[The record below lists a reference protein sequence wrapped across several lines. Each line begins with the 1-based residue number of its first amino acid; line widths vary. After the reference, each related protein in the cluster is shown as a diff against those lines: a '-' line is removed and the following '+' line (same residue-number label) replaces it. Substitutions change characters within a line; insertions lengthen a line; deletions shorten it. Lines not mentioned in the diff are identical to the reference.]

1 MALQGCLVIVAECP
15 TELAGALAAAGA
27 FGIVETNVEDAPAAI
42 TAAKP
47 AAIVLADPQA
57 ATDLPLANILTHKV
71 TAAAPIIPVIARL
84 PLDGALAYR
93 EALPVALDAPVSVL
107 AARLSAALRVRT
119 LHGAVLRRAEAA
131 KGDGR
136 PLPPARNNDPLDD
149 ATVIVAGR
157 ARSYP
162 ALAVAI
168 GERVGLIGA
177 LSIETAAQYLKAR
190 DVDGL
195 VVGDGFN
202 PQDLQ
207 ALLSLLAEDSKF
219 RELPI
224 GLLDGAAVALDH
236 KLPGLV
242 QSSDPAL
249 LVAHIL
255 PYVRL
260 HAFEMRLKR
269 ILASLD
275 AEGVL
280 DPDTGLLRPDAFA
293 RDLERAI
300 RDARERDSGL
310 SIARLVFELNLAPRA
325 SVDAARLVSRLVRQ
339 VDFGCQEEDGSVLI
353 AFTETDLRHAHVIA
367 RRIAG
372 VLKDTMLQLDR
383 RQPMAPAVTLAVLK
397 SSDTASAL
405 LARVSTPAV
414 AAE

>member
-1 MALQGCLVIVAECP
+1 MALQGSLVIVAERP
-15 TELAGALAAAGA
+15 TELAGALAGAGA
-27 FGIVETNVEDAPAAI
+27 FGIVETNVADAPAAI
-42 TAAKP
+42 VAARP
-47 AAIVLADPQA
+47 AAIVLADPAA
-57 ATDLPLANILTHKV
+57 ATDLPLATVLTHKV

-93 EALPVALDAPVSVL
+93 EALPVALDAPVAVL

-177 LSIETAAQYLKAR
+177 LSLETAGQYLKAR

-195 VVGDGFN
+195 VVGDGFSL
-202 PQDLQ
+202 QDLRP
-207 ALLSLLAEDSKF
+207 LLDLLADDRTF
-219 RELPI
+219 R
-224 GLLDGAAVALDH
+224 D
-236 KLPGLV
+236 LPGLV

-249 LVAHIL
+249 LVAHVL

-280 DPDTGLLRPDAFA
+280 DPDTGLLRPDAFT

-310 SIARLVFELNLAPRA
+310 SLARLVFEINLAPRA

-353 AFTETDLRHAHVIA
+353 AFTETDLKHAHVIA

-383 RQPMAPAVTLAVLK
+383 QKPMAPAVTLAMLQP
-397 SSDTASAL
+397 SDTVSSL
-405 LARVSTPAV
+405 LARVSAPAI

>member
-1 MALQGCLVIVAECP
+1 MPLQGSLVIVAAHP
-15 TELAGALAAAGA
+15 TGLAGALDAAGGFA
-27 FGIVETNVEDAPAAI
+27 IIETNVADAPAAI
-42 TAAKP
+42 EAANP
-47 AAIVLADPQA
+47 AAIILADPQA
-57 ATDLPLANILTHKV
+57 ATDFPLAKMLTRTV

-84 PLDGALAYR
+84 PRDGALAYR
-93 EALPVALDAPVSVL
+93 EALPVALDAPVAVL

-131 KGDGR
+131 KADGR
-136 PLPPARNNDPLDD
+136 PLPPASTTDPLDD

-195 VVGDGFN
+195 VVGDGFS
-202 PQDLQ
+202 LQ
-207 ALLSLLAEDSKF
+207 NLRALLTVLAEDNTF
-219 RELPI
+219 RDLPI
-224 GLLDGAAVALDH
+224 AVLDGSAVTLDYD
-236 KLPGLV
+236 LPGLV
-242 QSSDPAL
+242 QNSDPVL
-249 LVAHIL
+249 LVAHVM

-275 AEGVL
+275 AEGML
-280 DPDTGLLRPDAFA
+280 DPDTGLLHADAFA
-293 RDLERAI
+293 RDLAGAI
-300 RDARERDSGL
+300 RGARQRGTGL
-310 SIARLVFELNLAPRA
+310 SIARLVFEPNLAPRA
-325 SVDAARLVSRLVRQ
+325 SADAARLVSRLVRQ
-339 VDFGCQEEDGSVLI
+339 VDFGCREQDGSVLI
-353 AFTETDLRHAHVIA
+353 VFTETDLPHAHVIA

-372 VLKDTMLQLDR
+372 ALKDTMLQLN
-383 RQPMAPAVTLAVLK
+383 RQQPLAPAVTLAMLK
-397 SSDTASAL
+397 ASDTVPSL
-405 LARVSTPAV
+405 LARVSAPAI